1 MTDMSTQIFK
11 VINLDSFAIYCNTI
25 DDATTFSH
33 IQEDL
38 NAILTAM
45 GSLVA
50 SKENNPPGLK

>member
-1 MTDMSTQIFK
+1 MSTQIFK